1 MKYRAVLALLLCLC
15 SPGVSAGT
23 EEDFQTFLR
32 SFFTD
37 PQFQRQRVRF
47 PLEWQELVEN
57 KDPAGE
63 PFVMRTTRKT
73 AAGWQHLKGPAYFDC
88 KTSCYDLVT
97 YDNFKQQESPSKE
110 RVLAFKG
117 VGNGIQLAFYFRQI
131 DGRWMLVRY
140 VDEGT

>member
-1 MKYRAVLALLLCLC
+1 MFAGRQCRA
-15 SPGVSAGT
+15 
-23 EEDFQTFLR
+23 EENFQTFLR

-37 PQFQRQRVRF
+37 PQFQQQRVRF

-73 AAGWQHLKGPAYFDC
+73 AGSWQHLKGHAYFDC
-88 KTSCYDLVT
+88 RTSCYDLVT
-97 YDNFKQQESPSKE
+97 YDNFKRQESSSKE

-117 VGNGIQLAFYFRQI
+117 VDNGIQLAFYFRQI
-131 DGRWMLVRY
+131 DGKWMLVRY